1 MELFPSTR
9 VPLLQPTTR
18 TEEELMQ
25 SRMAEHKPARM
36 PSTAATENL
45 QHSAESRNSGASQ
58 ERSDRIAPR
67 DSYSSSEAQLE
78 INYQEVSIAN
88 IFRGFLGN
96 LPSLDVP
103 RERMRSIERSLSQKS
118 LGECSEETGR
128 SRARSIERSLSHK
141 SPRDHSTGTGHF
153 RSGDQS
159 VADYSKSSD
168 PFRARKPDQYESR
181 CEPSQPRI
189 PQARPEQYQSR
200 EYAPPQ
206 QGNMEALYL
215 GQQNA
220 LGSTPISLSPLSW
233 RLDPRESLSD
243 WQIKVVRT
251 DSGTEDLYHVH
262 RAVLTAVG
270 PRQSEYFV
278 DLFQEQ
284 THDPNGHR
292 LRLEMP
298 DDIAGAFPV
307 LLDYMYGEDDIASV
321 RKRKHAFFVYDQ
333 AEFFHMPG
341 LEKAVANWFRR
352 RLQWFDAPRFLEEI
366 KRFQNN
372 DPLVRVVVEK
382 CANQF
387 DELGPQFAVQIGPV
401 VFVQVLNQLGMGRYV
416 FHQHVDHT
424 ANLVLACCQ
433 AYKMD
438 HQTFRQ
444 LTNNRFLPMVP
455 PQAAIK
461 LLVIDTKLSDHNAH
475 KLSCLHIRCVRSLSR
490 HWEDLCYEFPSAEAM
505 ADTLSHL
512 PPSVLAQL
520 LVRTASVPW

>member
-1 MELFPSTR
+1 MYIVINRQSIETPNPPPVELLVPIRRKHIFSHKTKRSHIGIIRTENELAVPTTKIISPTRFGLQRSNTMELFPSTR

-251 DSGTEDLYHVH
+251 DSC
-262 RAVLTAVG
+262 R
-270 PRQSEYFV
+270 S
-278 DLFQEQ
+278 
-284 THDPNGHR
+284 
-292 LRLEMP
+292 
-298 DDIAGAFPV
+298 
-307 LLDYMYGEDDIASV
+307 
-321 RKRKHAFFVYDQ
+321 
-333 AEFFHMPG
+333 
-341 LEKAVANWFRR
+341 KA
-352 RLQWFDAPRFLEEI
+352 
-366 KRFQNN
+366 K
-372 DPLVRVVVEK
+372 
-382 CANQF
+382 
-387 DELGPQFAVQIGPV
+387 
-401 VFVQVLNQLGMGRYV
+401 
-416 FHQHVDHT
+416 
-424 ANLVLACCQ
+424 
-433 AYKMD
+433 
-438 HQTFRQ
+438 
-444 LTNNRFLPMVP
+444 
-455 PQAAIK
+455 
-461 LLVIDTKLSDHNAH
+461 
-475 KLSCLHIRCVRSLSR
+475 
-490 HWEDLCYEFPSAEAM
+490 
-505 ADTLSHL
+505 
-512 PPSVLAQL
+512 
-520 LVRTASVPW
+520 